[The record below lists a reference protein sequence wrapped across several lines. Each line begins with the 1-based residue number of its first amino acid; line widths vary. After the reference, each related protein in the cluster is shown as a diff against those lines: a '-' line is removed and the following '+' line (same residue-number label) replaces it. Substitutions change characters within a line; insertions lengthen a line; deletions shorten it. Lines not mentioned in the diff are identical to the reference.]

1 MTGGVGTA
9 LTAGDVIGGTG
20 MGTGGAAG
28 VFVAP
33 FGGSGVA
40 IGARASGDF
49 TAAASTRGGGGG
61 LGLGGGAG
69 ADRAG
74 AAAAGLLLRRGDD
87 AAGAAAGA
95 ERAGSP
101 DADSLIEIEPPEPG
115 TGNTSSA
122 LMPGGRLAS
131 QTTNP
136 STMTWRD
143 SEPDMQTPS
152 VSAEGL
158 RSGGAGGA
166 SS

>member
-1 MTGGVGTA
+1 M
-9 LTAGDVIGGTG
+9 IGGTG
-20 MGTGGAAG
+20 MGTGGSAG
-28 VFVAP
+28 VLVAG

-40 IGARASGDF
+40 IGARTSGDF
-49 TAAASTRGGGGG
+49 TAAESTRGGGGG

-74 AAAAGLLLRRGDD
+74 GAAGLFARADV

-95 ERAGSP
+95 GRAGPP

-131 QTTNP
+131 QTNNP

-143 SEPDMQTPS
+143 SEPDMQTPN

-158 RSGGAGGA
+158 RPGGVDGA
-166 SS
+166 S